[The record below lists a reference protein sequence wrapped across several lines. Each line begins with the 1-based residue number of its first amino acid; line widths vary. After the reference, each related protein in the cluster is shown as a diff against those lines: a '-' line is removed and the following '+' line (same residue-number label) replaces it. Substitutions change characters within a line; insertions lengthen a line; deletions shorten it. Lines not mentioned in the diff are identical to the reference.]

1 MDNLII
7 EGRLNTPSVNLDSS
21 TGLLKIFGR
30 SIPENP
36 IKFYQPIESWV
47 ERFIQTNPIALTLQI
62 HLDYLNTHSTECVLI
77 LIKKIEA
84 FTSQTNTNAKIVW
97 SFDQDDEDMQDL
109 GEDLASLTS
118 IPFEYIEVPDE
129 D

>member
-1 MDNLII
+1 MDDLIL
-7 EGRLNTPSVNLDSS
+7 EGQINTPSINFNSE
-21 TGLLKIFGR
+21 TGVLKMFGR

-36 IKFYQPIESWV
+36 LKFYQPIENWIAG
-47 ERFIQTNPIALTLQI
+47 FILSNPSNIELHI
-62 HLDYLNTHSTECVLI
+62 HLDYLNTHSTECILI

-109 GEDLASLTS
+109 GEDLSTLIS
-118 IPFEYIEVPDE
+118 IPFEYKEVVDE